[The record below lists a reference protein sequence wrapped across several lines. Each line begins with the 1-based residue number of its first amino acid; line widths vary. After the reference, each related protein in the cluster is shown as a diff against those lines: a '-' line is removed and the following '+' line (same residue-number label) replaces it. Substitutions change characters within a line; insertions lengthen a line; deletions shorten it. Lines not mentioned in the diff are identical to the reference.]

1 MARNYTLT
9 VGGVLAKARRML
21 NDTRDDMGYRAE
33 DAELIGALS
42 EALRAMVPIVP
53 GLFAQVVTH
62 ACTAGARQTIEAER
76 SVALLDIPGLT
87 EGDMAT
93 LNAFAPGWTAVA
105 AGAAR
110 EFMRL
115 PGEPLSF
122 MVYPPAQAAAQLQP
136 RVVITPQELA
146 SDDLDALLPV
156 PEVFEPMLVEYV
168 VGRAEVKDDEHSESS
183 RAAQLLDR
191 FAAGVK
197 SLAT

>member
-1 MARNYTLT
+1 MARTYTLT
-9 VGGVLAKARRML
+9 VGSVIAKARRML
-21 NDTRDDMGYRAE
+21 NDTRGDMGYRAE
-33 DAELIGALS
+33 DEELIGALS

-53 GLFAQVVTH
+53 GQFAEVVTH
-62 ACTAGARQTIEAER
+62 ACAAGARQTIEAER

-93 LNAFAPGWTAVA
+93 LNAFAPGWTTAA

-122 MVYPPAQAAAQLQP
+122 MVYPPAQAAAQLHP

-146 SDDLDALLPV
+146 GDDLDALLPV
-156 PEVFEPMLVEYV
+156 PEAFEPMLVEYV
-168 VGRAEVKDDEHSESS
+168 VGRAEVKDDEHSENS

-191 FAAGVK
+191 FTAGVK